1 MVHCHSFHDGVLT
14 KWCRQR
20 ATSDISEVDDDFSD
34 EGDIGNT
41 TDQAL
46 LPSTGISRSASGRS
60 ARSVSEDPSDGEVQQ
75 VERPTSPPGPQAP
88 HSAPAG
94 STLSRAIGS
103 IGSLTRRGWGEAP
116 TYLEAMSSPDFHD
129 IEAEA
134 GVPPPRSSTP
144 LARRGTGLRELI
156 SRGFIS
162 GSFRVPNRQRPM
174 SERPGSQTS
183 LLLQPQTSR
192 ISTQTG
198 GASTYASPW
207 ASTHSLN
214 ISSPVPNS
222 AVRASFEMPRAG
234 LSDDQMRFLGSSEA
248 VNVAGVKLGEP
259 PVGRGRRRSEAARL
273 GNLVQ
278 PDGEGEET
286 IAPPSWEQV
295 DGERRRNEAEVR
307 RGLGRPAGSEDER
320 VTPENPATPEPTTP
334 ENPQATAGEAEA
346 VPDTASPVTAGL
358 KRPAALTLAPIS
370 TAPTVEIQPATPIS
384 PNPNAVSIK

>member
-1 MVHCHSFHDGVLT
+1 
-14 KWCRQR
+14 
-20 ATSDISEVDDDFSD
+20 
-34 EGDIGNT
+34 
-41 TDQAL
+41 
-46 LPSTGISRSASGRS
+46 
-60 ARSVSEDPSDGEVQQ
+60 
-75 VERPTSPPGPQAP
+75 
-88 HSAPAG
+88 
-94 STLSRAIGS
+94 
-103 IGSLTRRGWGEAP
+103 
-116 TYLEAMSSPDFHD
+116 
-129 IEAEA
+129 
-134 GVPPPRSSTP
+134 
-144 LARRGTGLRELI
+144 
-156 SRGFIS
+156 
-162 GSFRVPNRQRPM
+162 
-174 SERPGSQTS
+174 
-183 LLLQPQTSR
+183 
-192 ISTQTG
+192 
-198 GASTYASPW
+198 
-207 ASTHSLN
+207 
-214 ISSPVPNS
+214 
-222 AVRASFEMPRAG
+222 MPRAG

-384 PNPNAVSIK
+384 PNANAVSIK